1 MIYVLAD
8 NQDLTRLGLQS
19 ICRSI
24 SGAETRE
31 VDSKA
36 RLVRLLETLKERAVV
51 VLDLSLFDF
60 QDGVQL
66 ILTSQRFG
74 GVHWVLLSDDVSD
87 ELCHQLTTASHSFSI
102 VAKSSDM
109 AEIDQALRLAATG
122 ERFIGRS
129 IMERLLAPKHRI
141 NLEEDLTRTEVEIL
155 REIALGK
162 TTKQI
167 AQERCSSFH
176 TVNTHRK
183 NIFRKLDINTAYE
196 ATKYAVRVGLVDLS
210 DYYI

>member
-1 MIYVLAD
+1 MTYIIAD

-19 ICRSI
+19 ICSSI
-24 SGAETRE
+24 AGS
-31 VDSKA
+31 V
-36 RLVRLLETLKERAVV
+36 LKEAHNRVQLIALLQQDSDRAVV
-51 VLDLSLFDF
+51 VLDFALFDF
-60 QDGVQL
+60 YDDVQL
-66 ILTSQRFG
+66 LHASQRFS
-74 GVHWVLLSDDVSD
+74 GVHWVLIGDELSDS
-87 ELCHQLTTASHSFSI
+87 LCHHLTSSSHSFSLLTKDSP
-102 VAKSSDM
+102 A
-109 AEIDQALRLAATG
+109 AEIDQALRLAASG
-122 ERFIGRS
+122 QRLISRS
-129 IMERLLAPKHRI
+129 IVERILSPSHKI
-141 NLEEDLTRTEVEIL
+141 NLSEDLTKTEIEIL

-167 AQERCSSFH
+167 ASERCSSFH